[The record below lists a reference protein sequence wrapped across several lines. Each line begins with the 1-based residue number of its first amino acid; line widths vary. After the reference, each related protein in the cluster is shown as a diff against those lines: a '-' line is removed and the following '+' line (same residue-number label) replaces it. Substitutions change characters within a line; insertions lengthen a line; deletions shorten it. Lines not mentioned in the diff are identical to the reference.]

1 MQPKLLCRFLIA
13 LALVVAAR
21 AGVITNVTVLE
32 VSSEYA
38 PDRRHATNLVN
49 GVGLF
54 GEIHTPLPAG
64 TMWLTQLDAAGAVA
78 QAYVVFDLGATYT
91 LNKLKV
97 WNYNEQASGANI
109 LTRRGVASADILVAG
124 EDQAFTTAKAAQA
137 FTRAP
142 GVFTNFFDL
151 IDMGGVQARYVRINV
166 LTNFGGDNRVG
177 LSEVQFIANS
187 VAPDVRAAN
196 RSFSGDRVIVQFS
209 EAMDPAS
216 ATNAANYS
224 ITGPSGVVSISS
236 VDFHFYKDA
245 VVLRP
250 ATALKT
256 NEVYMLGVQ
265 NVADANNSGMVGNEV
280 LTILSDLAVW
290 LKADQGVTAEGG
302 LVSVWADQT
311 GGDDAVQP
319 DPAFQ
324 PTLVENAVANKPAV
338 HFNGVDQVL
347 EIPYADS
354 IVMDRDITLYLVL
367 SFDFANSYRYH
378 GPIGINNNNV
388 PASFDLYV
396 DRGNPIGNNPKFT
409 FLRGNGS
416 GNQAFA
422 SQTGPQPNQFYV
434 YSLVMRGTNATTYL
448 NGSFNGTANILQGL
462 WTVGNAIRLGMRQ
475 DGVTRFEGNLAEAM
489 IFRGAVSDAERSAID
504 NYLGTKYGISVVAL
518 QITQQPEGATIEAG
532 QRATFAVRAVAGTP
546 TVNYQWQSNNVNIVG
561 ATNAYYTTPF
571 LTKTPDTINY
581 RVVVSTPLGVTATS
595 SNAIVNVTAYATG
608 VTIASATRST
618 NDSQIVVTFSEPVT
632 AAATQTS
639 NYTLDRG
646 ATVSSAVAGSGPHQ
660 VVLTVSGLTTKV
672 HYLSVKDV
680 QGFGGQVMTPFTVP
694 VLPSGVALWLR
705 ADTGLQLENGFV
717 RRWADQGP
725 NGNDAVQFNASARP
739 PISAGNAAINGR
751 TTISFSGAQFLE
763 VFSNPSLVLT
773 GDVSIFAVVNVADYA
788 GFRGIVAKTAGNQPA
803 PLDYYLVQGSGLPR
817 VYRGNGAGLNASTT
831 GSVAPAAGEPHVVS
845 LVQQGTSVTHY
856 LDGAENGTATLS
868 TTMADAGTPLR
879 IGNRDDLAVPFAGEI
894 AEILIVNGP
903 VSTAERQAI
912 DTHLGIKYFP
922 FSIVEQPQ
930 PVARQEGQTATFA
943 VNARAGGA
951 VFNYQWQRNNV
962 VIPGA
967 NGATYTTPTLALANN
982 NDTYRVMISA
992 PGFGTATSDAATLT
1006 VVPDQEA
1013 PTVVSVGRSIS
1024 DPSQIVVVFSEPV
1037 SIQPSNFT
1045 INNGATIT
1053 SAAAGTGATAN
1064 EVVLMTTGLTQ
1075 GGAFDLTVQNVKD
1088 LFNNTIATVTTAVRV
1103 HPASLALWLRAD
1115 AGVTK
1120 DAQNFVSVWN
1130 DQSGN
1135 ANNVSSVALDNS
1147 PLFTT
1152 NVWDDLPSALFDGV
1166 DDYMVAPTS
1175 ATLAIIGDMTVY
1187 VVAQFDSFDGFHGL
1201 VGKTAG
1207 ADNNIPAPFDYYVT
1221 PAGIPTFLRGDG
1233 AVSAGV
1239 PAQTSVA
1246 AGEPHVLSVTMQGTA
1261 VKHYLDA
1268 APNGFGVLN
1277 TTVDDAGTGFAVGTR
1292 NDLFTKMN
1300 GEIQE
1305 ILIFASALSDR
1316 ERAEIDEY
1324 LAEKYTAANPIA
1336 PELSVTASA
1345 GNVQLSWNETTG
1357 FVLQHN
1363 SNISNATG
1371 WTDVTAPVVNANGVN
1386 TVSVPIGSGS
1396 DFFRLIKP

>member
-1 MQPKLLCRFLIA
+1 MQPKLLCRFLCA

-21 AGVITNVTVLE
+21 ASVITNVTVRE

-54 GEIHTPLPAG
+54 GEIHTPLPGG
-64 TMWLTQLDAAGAVA
+64 TMWLTQLDAAGAVV

-124 EDQAFTTAKAAQA
+124 EDEVFTTAKAAQA

-187 VAPDVRAAN
+187 IAPDVRAAN

-216 ATNAANYS
+216 ATNTANYS
-224 ITGPSGVVSISS
+224 ITGPSGVVAISS
-236 VDFHFYKDA
+236 ADFHFYKDA

-250 ATALKT
+250 ASALKT
-256 NEVYMLGVQ
+256 NEVYTLGVQ
-265 NVADANNSGMVGNEV
+265 NVADANNSGTVGNEV

-311 GGDDAVQP
+311 GGNDAVQP

-367 SFDFANSYRYH
+367 SFDFANTYRYH
-378 GPIGINNNNV
+378 GPIGINNGNI

-489 IFRGAVSDAERSAID
+489 IFRGAVSDAERSTID
-504 NYLGTKYGISVVAL
+504 NYLGTKYGINVVAL

-532 QRATFAVRAVAGTP
+532 QRATFAVRVVAGTP
-546 TVNYQWQSNNVNIVG
+546 TVNYQWQSNNVNIAG
-561 ATNAYYTTPF
+561 ATNSYYTTPF

-581 RVVVSTPLGVTATS
+581 RVVVSTPLGVTANS
-595 SNAIVNVTAYATG
+595 SNATVTVGADTTA
-608 VTIASATRST
+608 VTLASATRST
-618 NDSQIVVTFSEPVT
+618 DESQVVVTFSEPVAT
-632 AAATQTS
+632 GATQGS

-646 ATVSSAVAGSGPHQ
+646 ATVSSAAVGSAPNQ
-660 VVLTVSGLTTKV
+660 ILLTVSGLTTDV
-672 HYLSVKDV
+672 HYLSVQGV
-680 QGFGGQVMTPFTVP
+680 QDFGGNTIAPVSVA
-694 VLPSGVALWLR
+694 VLPSGVALWVR
-705 ADTGLQLENGFV
+705 ADAGVQLESGAV

-725 NGNDAVQFNASARP
+725 NGNDALQFNASARP
-739 PISAGNAAINGR
+739 ALTAASINGKP
-751 TTISFSGAQFLE
+751 TVTFSGAQFLE
-763 VFSNPSLVLT
+763 AFSNPSLVLT
-773 GDVSIFAVVNVADYA
+773 GDVSIFAVVNAADYG

-817 VYRGNGAGLNASTT
+817 VYRGNGAGLNAQTT
-831 GSVAPAAGEPHVVS
+831 GSVAPVPGEPHVVS
-845 LVQQGTSVTHY
+845 VVQQGASVTHY
-856 LDGAENGTATLS
+856 LDGAENGTAALS

-894 AEILIVNGP
+894 AEILIVNGG
-903 VSTAERQAI
+903 VSADERQAI
-912 DTHLGIKYFP
+912 DSYLGIKFFP

-930 PVARQEGQTATFA
+930 PVTRQEGQTATFS

-951 VFNYQWQRNNV
+951 VFNYQWQRNNGD
-962 VIPGA
+962 IAGA
-967 NGATYTTPTLALANN
+967 NGASYTTPTLTLANN
-982 NDTYRVMISA
+982 NDTYRVIISGPSLA
-992 PGFGTATSDAATLT
+992 PVTSDAATLT

-1024 DPSQIVVVFSEPV
+1024 DPSQIIVVFSEPV
-1037 SIQPSNFT
+1037 TVQTSDFT
-1045 INNGATIT
+1045 INNGATVT
-1053 SAAAGTGATAN
+1053 SATAGAGAAAN
-1064 EVVLMTTGLTQ
+1064 EVTLTTTGLTP
-1075 GGAFDLTVQNVKD
+1075 GGAFDLTIQNVKD
-1088 LFNNTIATVTTAVRV
+1088 LFNNTIATVTTTVRV

-1120 DAQNFVSVWN
+1120 DAQNFVIAWN

-1135 ANNVSSVALDNS
+1135 ENNVSSVALDNS

-1152 NVWDDLPSALFDGV
+1152 NVWDELPSVLFDGV
-1166 DDYMVAPTS
+1166 DDYMVAPSS
-1175 ATLAIIGDMTVY
+1175 ATLAIVGDMTVY

-1207 ADNNIPAPFDYYVT
+1207 ADNNMPAPFDYYLT

-1246 AGEPHVLSVTMQGTA
+1246 AGQPHILSVTMQGTA
-1261 VKHYLDA
+1261 VKHYLDT
-1268 APNGFGVLN
+1268 APNGSGVIN
-1277 TTVDDAGTGFAVGTR
+1277 TTVDDAGTGFALGTR
-1292 NDLFTKMN
+1292 GDLFTKMN
-1300 GEIQE
+1300 GEIHE
-1305 ILIFASALSDR
+1305 ILVFASALSDR

-1324 LAEKYTAANPIA
+1324 LARKYGAANPTG
-1336 PELSVTASA
+1336 PELSVAVGG
-1345 GNVQLSWNETTG
+1345 GNVQLSWTQTAG

-1363 SNISNATG
+1363 SNISNAAG
-1371 WTDVTAPVVNANGVN
+1371 WTEVTAPVVSANGVN
-1386 TVSVPIGSGS
+1386 TVSVIIGSGN